1 MVLSTSLRLIK
12 LESEATASI
21 LEIPAADANNKPC
34 MSECFR
40 RKSRHLRHGTKTTA
54 VATTGVFQNRALSD
68 FHASSRPTATGRC
81 AANPSARAGVF
92 PSCVARIL
100 SQRFAMLPLCNANQ
114 SGKKQNHSG
123 IPNLSTRCSL
133 REAFPSRLKSYKKG
147 RLSAGSQKSEASFR
161 AINHHTLIF
170 LRPPSPTLISQVSIN
185 ITRVGRS
192 KGLNKYP

>member
-1 MVLSTSLRLIK
+1 MVLPTSLRLIK

-40 RKSRHLRHGTKTTA
+40 RKSQAWH
-54 VATTGVFQNRALSD
+54 QNNRCCHYRCFPKQGAERLPRAQSP
-68 FHASSRPTATGRC
+68 HNHSHRC
-81 AANPSARAGVF
+81 APALPLALGFF
-92 PSCVARIL
+92 PSGVALIL

-114 SGKKQNHSG
+114 SGKKQNHLE
-123 IPNLSTRCSL
+123 IPSLSTRCSL

-170 LRPPSPTLISQVSIN
+170 LRPPTLISQVSIS
-185 ITRVGRS
+185 IIRVGRS